1 MVSSNHIILNCVPL
15 HHNLSIMFKQVAKYY
30 LKRIYTHPAQSL
42 EKDISSEELLSA
54 MAILQKGGQK

>member
-1 MVSSNHIILNCVPL
+1 
-15 HHNLSIMFKQVAKYY
+15 MFKQVAKYY